1 MADVYVCIYYLVC
14 RVELY
19 VVIVIRLIEIIYLFG
34 VGDLGTGIW
43 ILDVKSTTHK
53 NRALILRPYS

>member
-19 VVIVIRLIEIIYLFG
+19 VVIVIRLIEINLFVWG
-34 VGDLGTGIW
+34 GGSGDW
-43 ILDVKSTTHK
+43 DLDS
-53 NRALILRPYS
+53 